1 MLENIRGHSRGSI
14 PPLRMPSPLPHDL
27 CHEWNVS
34 RRLPAMPPSKM
45 ASDKADSSQQT
56 VPHLGLWGIPL
67 SFLIIGN
74 LHSGGYIFHF
84 LLCVSLLFCSQL
96 FVRLLRQTFCL
107 FAFLLGDGF
116 EQCYRPPSIVFQALC
131 LSDLIPCIYLSH
143 PLYNPK
149 GFDFDYT

>member
-14 PPLRMPSPLPHDL
+14 PPLRMPSLLPHDL

-34 RRLPAMPPSKM
+34 RRLPAFSY
-45 ASDKADSSQQT
+45 
-56 VPHLGLWGIPL
+56 L